1 MKKSTIKPKD
11 ERISAENDRLL
22 KIFSDLDDAHLKLA
36 LNLIQNCA
44 FMVATLQDLQETI
57 NNSEEGKEQL
67 TSINTYNKVMTN
79 YTSAIKVLSGTLGK
93 NAAQAKSESGLAD
106 FMMRKK

>member
-1 MKKSTIKPKD
+1 MQKFKKKSKD
-11 ERISAENDRLL
+11 ERISDENKRLL
-22 KIFSDLDDAHLKLA
+22 DIFVDLDDAHLKLA

-44 FMVATLQDLQETI
+44 YMVATLQDLQETI
-57 NNSEEGKEQL
+57 DKSEDGKEQL

-79 YTSAIKVLSGTLGK
+79 YTSAIKVLSGMLGK
-93 NAAQAKSESGLAD
+93 NTASAKSDSGLAD

>member
-1 MKKSTIKPKD
+1 MQKLKKKSKD
-11 ERISAENDRLL
+11 ERISDENKRLL
-22 KIFSDLDDAHLKLA
+22 DIFTDLDDAHLKLA

-44 FMVATLQDLQETI
+44 YMVATLQDLQETI
-57 NNSEEGKEQL
+57 DKSDDGKEQL

-79 YTSAIKVLSGTLGK
+79 YTSAIKVLSGMLGK